1 MNAKL
6 LYKISAHWKLGWA
19 FIPVSHDFGVT
30 HVSRGFGIT
39 HVSCCFGV
47 THMSCFFGLTHVS
60 RCFGVTHLSRCFGV
74 THVSCCFGI
83 THVSRGFG
91 VTRVSWCFGVTH
103 VSWCFGVTH
112 VSRGFGVTY
121 VSCCFGVTLL
131 FKWPALKCNK
141 IWNDI
146 FTKKLNE
153 TNFGNLSVHKFK
165 TKKISW
171 CVFYLN
177 VSDVCTSS
185 NCLYVCTMKRPSLFL
200 WNNINVP
207 LHPLF
212 ESSHFRV
219 QTCLIWII

>member
-1 MNAKL
+1 MQNFYIKYQHIENWVGHSYLCHMILASHMCHVVL
-6 LYKISAHWKLGWA
+6 ASHMC
-19 FIPVSHDFGVT
+19 PVVLASHIC
-30 HVSRGFGIT
+30 HVFFGI
-39 HVSCCFGV
+39 
-47 THMSCFFGLTHVS
+47 THVS